1 MKKTIT
7 LQEIIDNIILKE
19 YIDVGNDETFS
30 VKSPKVQE
38 YYNMAIKLI
47 DACIG
52 VEDNELMESI
62 DNLGYKQM
70 DILII
75 LGFMA
80 MGIFDF
86 FKNEEELIH
95 FNDIIQLYMTSSAMN
110 NK

>member
-1 MKKTIT
+1 MENTIT

-19 YIDVGNDETFS
+19 YIEMKDDDTFT
-30 VKSPKVQE
+30 VKSPKVQD

-52 VEDNELMESI
+52 VEDNALMENI

-70 DILII
+70 DILVI
-75 LGFMA
+75 LSFMA

-86 FKNEEELIH
+86 FKNEEDLIH
-95 FNDIIQLYMTSSAMN
+95 FNDIIQLYMSYSAMSS
-110 NK
+110 K